1 MRNFLQLCSGRLRLS
16 CKPLLLCTLTKF
28 VFNSAL
34 RLVTVEPDSSVAEPA
49 KPSKPQ
55 NAITSCRPRSQPE
68 FIRFAAHLVLALRKV
83 LPLEE
88 DFFQEDLQRTC
99 NVIINM

>member
-1 MRNFLQLCSGRLRLS
+1 
-16 CKPLLLCTLTKF
+16 
-28 VFNSAL
+28 
-34 RLVTVEPDSSVAEPA
+34 
-49 KPSKPQ
+49 
-55 NAITSCRPRSQPE
+55 
-68 FIRFAAHLVLALRKV
+68 LVLALRKV

>member
-1 MRNFLQLCSGRLRLS
+1 MR
-16 CKPLLLCTLTKF
+16 
-28 VFNSAL
+28 
-34 RLVTVEPDSSVAEPA
+34 
-49 KPSKPQ
+49 
-55 NAITSCRPRSQPE
+55 RPRSQPE

-83 LPLEE
+83 LPPDE